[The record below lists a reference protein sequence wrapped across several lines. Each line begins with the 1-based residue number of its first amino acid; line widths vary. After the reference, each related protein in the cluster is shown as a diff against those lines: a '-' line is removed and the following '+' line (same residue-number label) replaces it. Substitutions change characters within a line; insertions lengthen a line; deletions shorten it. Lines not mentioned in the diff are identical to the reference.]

1 MTNGEGL
8 RYDKVWVFIPAF
20 NSAKTLEQTLK
31 DLPLQIKNIVVVDDG
46 SADSTSKLATERQ
59 VNVIRHE
66 TNKGYGA
73 TQKSGY
79 RFALENG
86 AETVI
91 MLHADYQYDAR
102 VSLIMAE
109 LIMLGNCDIV
119 LGNRIR
125 TRAEALR
132 GGMPLWRYF
141 VNRSSTFFENVVL
154 GQNLGDFHSG
164 LRAYSSAALKKIRF
178 ESNSD
183 NFAFDQELLVQA
195 CALNLRIGDIPIPVR
210 YKDDSSS
217 ISVRQ
222 SLRYGNGAL
231 KVLTQYFLHKYKIKQ
246 NERFTLK

>member
-1 MTNGEGL
+1 MNNGEGL
-8 RYDKVWVFIPAF
+8 GYDKVWVFIPAF
-20 NSAKTLEQTLK
+20 NSAKTLEHTLR
-31 DLPLQIKNIVVVDDG
+31 DLPSQIKNIVVVDDG
-46 SADSTSKLATERQ
+46 STDSTSKLATEMQ
-59 VNVIRHE
+59 VHVIKHE

-132 GGMPLWRYF
+132 GGMPIWRYF
-141 VNRSSTFFENVVL
+141 VNRSSTFFENIVL

-164 LRAYSSAALKKIRF
+164 LRAYSGAALNKIRF
-178 ESNSD
+178 ESNSN

-210 YKDDSSS
+210 YEDDSSS

-231 KVLTQYFLHKYKIKQ
+231 KVLTQYFLHKFKIKQ
-246 NERFTLK
+246 NLRFTLK

>member
-1 MTNGEGL
+1 MNSGEALG
-8 RYDKVWVFIPAF
+8 YDKVWVFIPAF
-20 NSAKTLEQTLK
+20 NSAKTLEHTLR
-31 DLPLQIKNIVVVDDG
+31 DLPSQIKNIVVVDDG
-46 SADSTSKLATERQ
+46 STDFTSKLATEMQ
-59 VNVIRHE
+59 VHVIRHE

-109 LIMLGNCDIV
+109 LIMLDNCDIV

-132 GGMPLWRYF
+132 GGMPIWRYF
-141 VNRSSTFFENVVL
+141 VNRFSTFFENIVL

-164 LRAYSSAALKKIRF
+164 LRAYSNAALNKIRF

-210 YKDDSSS
+210 YEDDSSS

-246 NERFTLK
+246 NLRFTSK